1 MSELNYYWDL
11 ASEDPELRAQASIK
25 LIESVRLSIPKD
37 QEKKNIEKSENF
49 LENVLGEKGLYAIT
63 RLVKGLSS
71 SRNHSRLGFSTA
83 LSEFLLEFED
93 IDVEDVVKLIEKY
106 NVEKRNHST
115 QEERD
120 FLFGKLFGIK
130 AILLSKILQ
139 RTKSVE
145 KIEKVID
152 VLIGLSLKKGW
163 LREPCFFVINDIL
176 VQLKDFP
183 QYEEVCSITL
193 KKICDLKMSKT
204 PEGVGIILTI
214 HKFKDLKS
222 IGDTQWSPLNPLDSS
237 NLEILAKVLKNDSI
251 DSETKQN
258 GNWNAKLHFVWNIII
273 EMYTL
278 EANNAVNSSFLEFW
292 TKVIDESFFS
302 AASSLEKKFLG
313 FQVFNIAL
321 SKIENSDITH
331 LFSKNFMRCFI
342 NHLSDENRYLN
353 KISNKVISCIIS
365 TANTR
370 KKVILPIIQSLLGP
384 LGALNFD
391 KITKTKLVESL
402 ISLADETSLWDIL
415 QLLKTITC
423 SPCSK
428 NEDIDQKRQISI
440 DIMLSI
446 LRNKKCN
453 KSNEWIINYITFFVT
468 YGYFEPKSEDFKHP
482 FSTNT
487 KTILRSRLSS
497 SLAHLN
503 SRNHSIEYSK
513 NLQKHFF
520 WSSFII
526 ELIIS
531 LSESEK
537 YNLSV
542 NMDSKTLKIKN
553 KSIKIFKK
561 ILIKKSN
568 PEKKITQEL
577 LAFELLYSL
586 SILQLFN
593 EDPEASSVLE
603 ELKICYNNFFKK
615 ETKLSENTIE
625 ILTDI
630 LLGFL
635 SKHSILFR
643 KLVEQTFRY
652 LSDKI
657 NHKCLLLLINVL
669 QADENSEK
677 NTLFEEI
684 TSDEDYNIIDNSSKS
699 LNNGDKTDAEE
710 NFNNIS
716 LGISNEDVENDSE
729 ESIDDE
735 KMLELHKHI
744 GNMLKKRKKKSKNKN
759 VDLRENI
766 INFKRKVL
774 DILNIFLEL
783 RNEDPIILD
792 LILPL
797 LTLIRTTSSDII
809 SNRARNLIG
818 NKLCKAKINLNE
830 IKIEHAFDI
839 LKKIHEDA
847 LKIKKKNIGIPHSQ
861 SSIFLVRI
869 IIFKDINYTD
879 QILKIYSSTFN
890 TWITKKKIKL
900 QASLFTDLINWG
912 AQFRQK

>member
-1 MSELNYYWDL
+1 MSELSYYWDL
-11 ASEDPELRAQASIK
+11 ASEDAELRTQAAIG
-25 LIESVRLSIPKD
+25 LIESVKLSIHKN
-37 QEKKNIEKSENF
+37 QEIKNIERSENF
-49 LENVLGEKGLYAIT
+49 LENVLGEKGLYAVT

-71 SRNHSRLGFSTA
+71 SRGHSRLGFSTA
-83 LSEFLLEFED
+83 LSEDL
-93 IDVEDVVKLIEKY
+93 DVEEIVKLIEKY
-106 NVEKRNHST
+106 NEEKGDHSA

-130 AILLSKILQ
+130 AILVSKILE

-152 VLIGLSLKKGW
+152 ALLGLSLKKGW
-163 LREPCFFVINDIL
+163 LREPCFFVLNDIL
-176 VQLKDFP
+176 IQLKDFP
-183 QYEEVCSITL
+183 QYEKVCGLTL
-193 KKICDLKMSKT
+193 KKICDLKMSRT

-214 HKFKDLKS
+214 HKFKDLES
-222 IGDTQWSPLNPLDSS
+222 IGNTQWSPLNPLDSS
-237 NLEILAKVLKNDSI
+237 NLEILAKVLRNDSI

-273 EMYTL
+273 ETYTL
-278 EANNAVNSSFLEFW
+278 GTNKAVNSSLLEFW

-302 AASSLEKKFLG
+302 AASSLERKFLG
-313 FQVFNIAL
+313 FKVFNIAL
-321 SKIENSDITH
+321 SKIENSDIPH

-370 KKVILPIIQSLLGP
+370 QKAILPIIESLLGP

-402 ISLADETSLWDIL
+402 ISLADETTLWDIL

-423 SPCSK
+423 SPYSK

-440 DIMLSI
+440 DMMLGI

-468 YGYFEPKSEDFKHP
+468 YGYFEPKSKNFEHS

-497 SLAHLN
+497 SLAYLN
-503 SRNHSIEYSK
+503 SKNHSIEHNK
-513 NLQKHFF
+513 NSQKQFF

-537 YNLSV
+537 YNLSI
-542 NMDSKTLKIKN
+542 NMDPETLEIRD

-561 ILIKKSN
+561 VLIKKYDS
-568 PEKKITQEL
+568 EKKTTQEL
-577 LAFELLYSL
+577 FAFELLYSL

-593 EDPEASSVLE
+593 GDPEASSVLE
-603 ELKICYNNFFKK
+603 ELKICYNDFFKK
-615 ETKLSENTIE
+615 KIELSENAIE

-635 SKHSILFR
+635 SKHSVLFR

-669 QADENSEK
+669 QANENSGK
-677 NTLFEEI
+677 DTLFEEI
-684 TSDEDYNIIDNSSKS
+684 ASDEDYNIIDNDSKS
-699 LNNGDKTDAEE
+699 LDNHDKTDTEE
-710 NFNNIS
+710 DFNNKINDIKKDNIFNESLDNSLSIS
-716 LGISNEDVENDSE
+716 DEDVENDSE
-729 ESIDDE
+729 KSIDDE
-735 KMLELHKHI
+735 EI
-744 GNMLKKRKKKSKNKN
+744 
-759 VDLRENI
+759 
-766 INFKRKVL
+766 KVL
-774 DILNIFLEL
+774 DLLDIFLEL

-792 LILPL
+792 LVLPL
-797 LTLIRTTSSDII
+797 LILIRTTSSDIV

-830 IKIEHAFDI
+830 IEVEHAFDI

-847 LKIKKKNIGIPHSQ
+847 LKIKKKGTGIPYSQ
-861 SSIFLVRI
+861 SSIFLVKI
-869 IIFKDINYTD
+869 IIFKDINYID
-879 QILKIYSSTFN
+879 QILKIYSTTFN